1 MMRSTITTAGMIVE
15 KNVAVPMSDG
25 VILRANVFRP
35 DHVAPVVMSMTPY
48 GKDNTPDRI
57 GMLAMRLS
65 GVRFGKLN
73 CSPMTGFESPDP
85 QYWVSHGYAVVQGD
99 TRGMHT
105 SEGIAGFLTDQ
116 DARDYAETIG
126 WAADQPWSTGRVGL
140 NGVSY
145 LCMSQWR
152 VAALRPRGLA
162 AIVAWEGASD
172 LLREFAYHGG
182 IPETG
187 FLPIWWKMR
196 MRRGS
201 HGGTTMGEDFLAD
214 RRRHPLDDA
223 YWAAKRPD
231 LAAIDVP
238 ALVGASWSDHGLHT
252 RGTLLAYEQ
261 LRGPKWLVV
270 HGRRKWETYYS
281 AAVLELQRRFLDH
294 FLKDASVNWT
304 DEPAVRY
311 ELRHTRTRYTVRTS
325 TRWPLPHSL
334 HTLYLDAASMT
345 LSPQPSTLAA
355 TASYS
360 AVPRRRHPD
369 RVRFARR
376 FTDDT
381 EITGSMALTVWIST
395 DQGTD
400 LDVFVVVRKRD
411 SAGEVVPFYGYN
423 GYRNDGMAKG
433 WLRGSH
439 RELDATRGR
448 PDRPFHAH
456 RTVEPINPGEPTQM
470 TIEIWPSSTHFE
482 AGSELVVEIIGHDAD
497 RYPVLRHN
505 AGINRGTHTIHAG
518 GATPSAL
525 VLPVMTGAEPRIT
538 VANRSVTQQGG

>member
-1 MMRSTITTAGMIVE
+1 MTRSTAQAGIIVA

-25 VILRANVFRP
+25 VTLRVNVFRP
-35 DHVAPVVMSMTPY
+35 DHPAPVVMSMTPY

-65 GVRFGKLN
+65 GVRFGHLN

-85 QYWVSHGYAVVQGD
+85 QFWVSNGYAVVQGD
-99 TRGMHT
+99 ARGMHA
-105 SEGIAGFLTDQ
+105 SDGIGGFLTDQ
-116 DARDYAETIG
+116 DAQDYAELIG
-126 WAADQPWSTGRVGL
+126 WAADQSWSTGAVAL

-162 AIVAWEGASD
+162 AIVAWEGVSD

-187 FLPIWWKMR
+187 FVPIWWKMR

-201 HGGTTMGEDFLAD
+201 HRGATMGEDFLAD
-214 RRRHPLDDA
+214 SRRHPLDDA

-231 LAAIDVP
+231 LSAIDVP
-238 ALVGASWSDHGLHT
+238 ALVAASWSDHGLHS

-261 LRGPKWLVV
+261 LCGPKWLVV

-281 AAVLELQRRFLDH
+281 AEALELQRRFLDH
-294 FLKDASVNWT
+294 FLKGASADWA

-311 ELRHTRTRYTVRTS
+311 ERRHTRTRYTVRTS
-325 TRWPLPHSL
+325 THWPLPHATL
-334 HTLYLDAASMT
+334 QTLYLDAASMMLT
-345 LSPQPSTLAA
+345 PQPNALAQK
-355 TASYS
+355 ASYS

-369 RVRFARR
+369 RVTFTHR
-376 FTDDT
+376 FTEDI

-395 DQGTD
+395 DEGTD

-411 SAGEVVPFYGYN
+411 PAGAMVPFYGYN
-423 GYRNDGMAKG
+423 GYINDGAAKG

-439 RELDATRGR
+439 RELDDTRSR
-448 PDRPFHAH
+448 PERPFHAH
-456 RTVEPINPGEPTQM
+456 RAIEPIEPGELTRI
-470 TIEIWPSSTHFE
+470 TVEIWPSSTYFE
-482 AGSELVVEIIGHDAD
+482 AGSELVVEIVAHDAD
-497 RYPVLRHN
+497 LYPVLRHK
-505 AGINRGTHTIHAG
+505 AAVNRGTHTIHTGA
-518 GATPSAL
+518 ATPSAL
-525 VLPVMTGAEPRIT
+525 VVPLIPATTITPRSAT
-538 VANRSVTQQGG
+538 DE

>member
-1 MMRSTITTAGMIVE
+1 MIWSAAATADMIVE

-25 VILRANVFRP
+25 ITLRVNVFRP

-48 GKDNTPDRI
+48 GKDNAPDRI

-65 GVRFGKLN
+65 GVRFGRLN

-85 QYWVSHGYAVVQGD
+85 RFWVSRGYAVVQGD
-99 TRGMHT
+99 ARGTHA

-116 DARDYAETIG
+116 DARDYAELIG
-126 WAADQPWSTGRVGL
+126 WAADQPWSTGRVAL

-162 AIVAWEGASD
+162 AIVAWEGVSD

-187 FLPIWWKMR
+187 FLPIWWKNR
-196 MRRGS
+196 MLRGS
-201 HGGTTMGEDFLAD
+201 HRGATMGEDFLAD
-214 RRRHPLDDA
+214 SRRHPLDDA

-231 LAAIDVP
+231 LSAIDVP

-252 RGTLLAYEQ
+252 RGSLLAYEQ
-261 LRGPKWLVV
+261 LCGPKWLVV

-281 AAVLELQRRFLDH
+281 AEALTLQRRFLDH
-294 FLKDASVNWT
+294 FLKGASDDWA

-311 ELRHTRTRYTVRTS
+311 ELRHTRTCYTVRTS
-325 TRWPLPHSL
+325 RHWPLAHATL
-334 HTLYLDAASMT
+334 QTLYLDAASLT
-345 LSPQPSTLAA
+345 LDAQPNTVAH

-369 RVRFARR
+369 RLRFTRR
-376 FTDDT
+376 FTEGT

-395 DQGTD
+395 DEGTD
-400 LDVFVVVRKRD
+400 LDVFVVVRKRNR
-411 SAGEVVPFYGYN
+411 AGAVVPFYGYN
-423 GYRNDGMAKG
+423 GYANDAVAKG

-439 RELDATRGR
+439 RELDETRSR
-448 PDRPFHAH
+448 PERPFRAH
-456 RTVEPINPGEPTQM
+456 RMVQPLNTGEPTRM
-470 TIEIWPSSTHFE
+470 TLEIWPSSTHFE
-482 AGSELVVEIIGHDAD
+482 AGSELVVEIVGHDAD
-497 RYPVLRHN
+497 RYPVLRHK
-505 AGINRGTHTIHAG
+505 ASINRRNHTIHTG
-518 GATPSAL
+518 GTTPSA
-525 VLPVMTGAEPRIT
+525 VVVPTIASQSGIDE
-538 VANRSVTQQGG
+538 

>member
-1 MMRSTITTAGMIVE
+1 MRSTGAAAGIIVE

-25 VILRANVFRP
+25 VTLRVNVFRP
-35 DHVAPVVMSMTPY
+35 DHRAPVVVSMTPY
-48 GKDNTPDRI
+48 GKDKTPDRI

-65 GVRFGKLN
+65 GVRFGQLN

-85 QYWVSHGYAVVQGD
+85 KFWVSQGYAVVQGD
-99 TRGMHT
+99 ARGMHA
-105 SEGIAGFLTDQ
+105 SDGIAGFLTDQ
-116 DARDYAETIG
+116 DARDYAEIIG
-126 WAADQPWSTGRVGL
+126 WAADKPWSTGSVGL

-187 FLPIWWKMR
+187 FLPIWWKVR
-196 MRRGS
+196 MRRGT
-201 HGGTTMGEDFLAD
+201 HRGTSMGEDFLAD
-214 RRRHPLDDA
+214 SRRHPLDDA

-231 LAAIDVP
+231 LSAIDVP

-281 AAVLELQRRFLDH
+281 AEALELQRRFLDH
-294 FLKDASVNWT
+294 FLKGPSVDWA

-311 ELRHTRTRYTVRTS
+311 ELRHTRTRYTARTS
-325 TRWPLPHSL
+325 TQWPLPHATL
-334 HTLYLDAASMT
+334 QTLYLDAASMT
-345 LSPQPSTLAA
+345 LTPQPSTLAH

-360 AVPRRRHPD
+360 AVPRRRQPD
-369 RVRFARR
+369 RTR
-376 FTDDT
+376 FTHRFTEDT
-381 EITGSMALTVWIST
+381 EITGGMALTVWIST
-395 DQGTD
+395 DEGTD
-400 LDVFVVVRKRD
+400 LDVFVAVRKHN
-411 SAGEVVPFYGYN
+411 SAGAVVPFYGYN
-423 GYRNDGMAKG
+423 GYINDGVAKG

-439 RELDATRGR
+439 RELDATRSR
-448 PDRPFHAH
+448 PERPFHAH
-456 RTVEPINPGEPTQM
+456 RTVEPIEPGEPTQM

-482 AGSELVVEIIGHDAD
+482 AGSELVVEIVGHDAD
-497 RYPVLRHN
+497 RYPVLRHK
-505 AGINRGTHTIHAG
+505 ATVNRGIHTIHTG

-525 VLPVMTGAEPRIT
+525 V
-538 VANRSVTQQGG
+538 VAVIPAPIIASQSVTDE

>member
-1 MMRSTITTAGMIVE
+1 MIIEKDTPVRMR
-15 KNVAVPMSDG
+15 DG
-25 VILRANVFRP
+25 VILRVNVFRP
-35 DHVAPVVMSMTPY
+35 EHVAPVVMSMTPY
-48 GKDNTPDRI
+48 GKDNTPDRV

-65 GVRFGKLN
+65 GVRFGHLN

-85 QYWVSHGYAVVQGD
+85 RFWVSQGYAVVQGD
-99 TRGMHT
+99 ARGMHA

-116 DARDYAETIG
+116 DARDYAEVIG

-187 FLPIWWKMR
+187 FLPIWWKNR
-196 MRRGS
+196 MLRGS
-201 HGGTTMGEDFLAD
+201 HRGATMGEDFLLES
-214 RRRHPLDDA
+214 RRHPLDDA

-231 LAAIDVP
+231 LSAIDVP
-238 ALVGASWSDHGLHT
+238 ALVAASWSDQGLHT

-281 AAVLELQRRFLDH
+281 AEALELQRRFLDH
-294 FLKDASVNWT
+294 FLKGASIGWD
-304 DEPAVRY
+304 DEPTVRY
-311 ELRHTRTRYTVRTS
+311 ELRHTRTRYTVGTA
-325 TRWPLPHSL
+325 TQWPLPHATPQ
-334 HTLYLDAASMT
+334 TLYLDAASMA
-345 LSPQPSTLAA
+345 LAPQPSPLAR

-360 AVPRRRHPD
+360 AVARRHSD
-369 RVRFARR
+369 RVIFAHRFAE
-376 FTDDT
+376 DT

-395 DQGTD
+395 DAGTD
-400 LDVFVVVRKRD
+400 LDVFVAVRKRD
-411 SAGEVVPFYGYN
+411 PTGAAVPFYGFN
-423 GYRNDGMAKG
+423 GYTNDGVARG

-439 RELDATRGR
+439 RELDVTHSR
-448 PDRPFHAH
+448 PERPFHAH
-456 RTVEPINPGEPTQM
+456 RTVEPINPGEPTRL
-470 TIEIWPSSTHFE
+470 TVEIWPSSTHFE
-482 AGSELVVEIIGHDAD
+482 AESGLVVEIVGHDAD
-497 RYPVLRHN
+497 RYPVLRHK
-505 AGINRGTHTIHAG
+505 ATANRGTHTVHTG
-518 GATPSAL
+518 VATPSAL
-525 VLPVMTGAEPRIT
+525 VVPLVPVSPN
-538 VANRSVTQQGG
+538 V